1 LDVVNLETGFVPVT
15 ADPASFTR
23 RWNIPETGTYEANGP
38 AIDNGKVFLT
48 RGSRFGA
55 WKVMAISE
63 DTGETAWSVDMGT
76 LHEVNPPA
84 AANGKVYVTS
94 TGHQDTFFW
103 VFDQATGALVSKVA
117 MNSQWEKYLAPT
129 VFGDAVYTNSGY
141 YGGLSKFNAQS
152 NALAWFT
159 PLPQYDGWTPAVDGT
174 YAYAYLAGELHAV
187 KVTDGSVAFK
197 IRNPDYSWHGYTGAA
212 VVLGNKM
219 GYVVDGGRLVGFD
232 LANGTVAWSSNS
244 SAMGQPALAGDTV
257 YVIGS
262 SGSSVEARAT
272 ATGMLEWKSIPFAAN
287 GEFFE
292 NLVVTNNLA
301 FASSP
306 RQTVAI
312 DLNTHAVVWTYPL
325 GGQLSISA
333 RGVLYIASPTSKLAA
348 VNLQ

>member
-141 YGGLSKFNAQS
+141 YG
-152 NALAWFT
+152 
-159 PLPQYDGWTPAVDGT
+159 GWTPAVDGT

-333 RGVLYIASPTSKLAA
+333 RGVLYIASKLAA